1 MHYVRPVL
9 TVALTATLLL
19 VGWPGLAQA
28 LAMSQQTKNP
38 PSDKPVSS
46 RLLSDVLS
54 GLKSYYRADI
64 LFELKTIEGISITN
78 QSVNTQLSLEENLE
92 NLLRPVGL
100 TYKKINRT
108 SYTISVDKSRR
119 KGGRV
124 NARFQV
130 GTVTGRND
138 ADPLSASLPTG
149 QFLSNV
155 ASSTADRTITGTV
168 KDESGS
174 ALPGVSV
181 VLKGTPRGTVTNAD
195 GKFQFDV
202 PDGNGAATLV
212 FSFVGYLAQE
222 VAVGDKSQFN
232 VSLQTDTRALN
243 EVVVVGYGTARKSDL
258 TGAVVSLRSE
268 DFNQGGTNTS
278 VAQLIQGRAAG
289 VQVTQSSAAPGGGI
303 SIRIRGAGSINAG
316 NEPLYVIDGFPVDN
330 TSSVVA
336 NGNGFGGSP
345 PPPNPLNALNP
356 SDIESIE
363 ILKDASAAAIYG
375 SRGANGVVL
384 ITTKKGK
391 EGGLVVNYTITGSQ
405 ATVLKKLDLLSTNDY
420 VNTMNS
426 LAMARGVTPPFST
439 SQIQSF
445 GAGTDWQ
452 DVIFRTAYTQDHN
465 LSFSG
470 GTGKTSFFSS
480 FNFNRQDGVLLN
492 TGFNRYQGRVNL
504 EHRASDKF
512 KLGLNINTSQIT
524 NMEVPTNSDAI
535 NNDADVINSAT
546 VIPPVFSVYNPDGS
560 YVRPE
565 RGLAVSV
572 TVDNP
577 LALANGISA
586 RTVANRTIGNVFGE
600 YTIFPGFSA
609 KITLGSDRTN
619 SRKDVYQ
626 STITQRGASFGGG
639 ANILT
644 GELSNSLFEGL
655 LNYQKKWGDHNLTV
669 LGGYTY
675 QQFDLRRFNGN
686 IQGFTSDLTG
696 TNSLQLGN
704 TNFDDLNSLT
714 TKRRLL
720 SYLSRINYNFKDKY
734 LITASFRAD
743 GSSNFGAN
751 HRFGYFPSFAAAW
764 RLGEEEFV
772 KNVPVISDLKLRVGY
787 GQIGNDDI
795 GIGNSFATYGNTA
808 TAQFGDGQYTAL
820 APTRIPNPDLK
831 WETTEQYNAG
841 IDFGIL
847 GGRLS
852 GTVDYFLK
860 NTKDLL
866 INLPIPAATGFSTIT
881 TNIGKIRNTGLELTL
896 NSNNI
901 VGAFKWNT
909 SFNIGT
915 LKNTVISTGPI
926 PSIINGLY
934 ATTAIA
940 RPGDPLFAY
949 FGYKAEGIF
958 QTADEVASSAQK
970 GVAIPGA
977 PRWKDDN
984 NDGKIDANDRVILG
998 KSFPD
1003 FTFGL
1008 NNSFA
1013 YGPFNLSI
1021 FVDGSQGF
1029 SLFNYQVVDALYPND
1044 PYRNRLAAP
1053 LLNRWTPQNP
1063 TNAWPSSVDYTKYG
1077 GGMVNNYTVTDASF
1091 IRIKNLQFS
1100 YRLPVTKL
1108 KVLRSATLTFSGQNI
1123 KTFTKYLG
1131 FDPDVNA
1138 TSSSIIRVDRN
1149 AYPQSRVLSLGLNL
1163 KL

>member
-1 MHYVRPVL
+1 MQQSIRILFLVVGTLLSTPPLQAQLIARNQSNGLQATDQQEHIRPSGSISMRD
-9 TVALTATLLL
+9 ALTQL
-19 VGWPGLAQA
+19 G
-28 LAMSQQTKNP
+28 QQYH
-38 PSDKPVSS
+38 V
-46 RLLSDVLS
+46 
-54 GLKSYYRADI
+54 DI
-64 LFELKTIEGISITN
+64 LFEEKLLDGLRVSTS
-78 QSVNTQLSLEENLE
+78 QLSTDARVERALGT
-92 NLLRPVGL
+92 LLGASPLRYQRVRKGAYMILPIRANRAGL
-100 TYKKINRT
+100 TPAGTPTPTDTPEPADRG
-108 SYTISVDKSRR
+108 SVVTPLVSRDMNTLVVDR
-119 KGGRV
+119 AVSGRV
-124 NARFQV
+124 
-130 GTVTGRND
+130 TGE
-138 ADPLSASLPTG
+138 TG
-149 QFLSNV
+149 E
-155 ASSTADRTITGTV
+155 G
-168 KDESGS
+168 
-174 ALPGVSV
+174 LPGVSV
-181 VLKGTPRGTVTNAD
+181 VVKGTQRGTTTDAD
-195 GKFQFDV
+195 GRFQLST
-202 PDGNGAATLV
+202 PDGNVTLV
-212 FSFVGYLAQE
+212 FSYVGFVSQE
-222 VAVGDKSQFN
+222 AIIGNRSTINVMLVADDKT
-232 VSLQTDTRALN
+232 LG
-243 EVVVVGYGTARKSDL
+243 EVVVVGYGTSRKSDL
-258 TGAVVSLRSE
+258 TGSVVSLRSD
-268 DFNQGGTNTS
+268 DFNQNGTNTS

-289 VQVTQSSAAPGGGI
+289 VQVTQSSAAPGGGV
-303 SIRIRGAGSINAG
+303 SIRIRGSGSINAG

-336 NGNGFGGSP
+336 TGSGFGGSP
-345 PPPNPLNALNP
+345 PPTNPLNALNP
-356 SDIESIE
+356 NDIESIE

-391 EGGLVVNYTITGSQ
+391 DGKFLVEYTVTGSQ
-405 ATVLKKLDLLSTNDY
+405 STVLKKLNLLSTSDY
-420 VNTMNS
+420 VNTMNA
-426 LAMARGVTPPFST
+426 LATARGVTAPFSA
-439 SQIQSF
+439 SQIQGF

-452 DVIFRTAYTQDHN
+452 DVIFRTAYTQDHT

-470 GTGKTSFFSS
+470 GSAKTSFYSS
-480 FNFNRQDGVLLN
+480 FNYNKQDGVLLN
-492 TGFNRYQGRVNL
+492 TGFNRYQGRINL
-504 EHRASDKF
+504 EHRATEKF
-512 KLGLNINTSQIT
+512 KLGITMNTSQIV
-524 NMEVPTNSDAI
+524 NMKVPTSSDAL
-535 NNDADVINSAT
+535 NQDADVINSAQ
-546 VIPPVFSVYNPDGS
+546 VIPPIFPVYNPDGS

-586 RTVANRTIGNVFGE
+586 RTVANRTIGNVYGE
-600 YTIFPGFSA
+600 YTIIPGLSA

-655 LNYQKKWGDHNLTV
+655 LNYQKKWGKHNLTA

-675 QQFDLRRFNGN
+675 QQFGLRRFNGN
-686 IQGFTSDLTG
+686 IQGFTSDLTA

-704 TNFDDLNSLT
+704 TNFDELNSLT
-714 TKRRLL
+714 TSRRLL
-720 SYLSRINYNFKDKY
+720 SYLSRVNYNFNDKY
-734 LITASFRAD
+734 LVTASFRAD

-751 HRFGYFPSFAAAW
+751 HRFGYFPSFAVAW
-764 RLGEEEFV
+764 RLGEEDFI
-772 KNVPVISDLKLRVGY
+772 KNASVISDLKLRLGY

-795 GIGNSFATYGNTA
+795 GIGNSFATYGNAA
-808 TAQFGDGQYTAL
+808 TAQFGDGQFTAL

-841 IDFGIL
+841 LDFGIL
-847 GGRLS
+847 GGRLT

-860 NTKDLL
+860 NTRDLL
-866 INLPIPAATGFSTIT
+866 INLPIPAATGFSAIT
-881 TNIGKIRNTGLELTL
+881 TNIGKIRNTGFELSLTSA
-896 NSNNI
+896 NT

-915 LKNTVISTGPI
+915 LRNTVINTGPV

-934 ATTAIA
+934 ATSAIA

-949 FGYKAEGIF
+949 FGYQAEGIF

-970 GVAIPGA
+970 GVAVPGA
-977 PRWKDDN
+977 PRWKDAN
-984 NDGKIDANDRVILG
+984 GDGKIDANDRVILG

-1008 NNSFA
+1008 NNSFV
-1013 YGPFNLSI
+1013 YGPFNLSV

-1029 SLFNYQVVDALYPND
+1029 SIFNYQVVEALYPND

-1063 TNAWPSSVDYTKYG
+1063 TNEWPSGVDFTKYG
-1077 GGMVNNYTVTDASF
+1077 GGMVNNFTVTDASF
-1091 IRIKNLQFS
+1091 VRIKNVQFS
-1100 YRLPVTKL
+1100 YRLPVSKL
-1108 KVLRSATLTFSGQNI
+1108 RFLRGATLILSGQNL

-1149 AYPQSRVLSLGLNL
+1149 SYPQSRVLSLGLNV